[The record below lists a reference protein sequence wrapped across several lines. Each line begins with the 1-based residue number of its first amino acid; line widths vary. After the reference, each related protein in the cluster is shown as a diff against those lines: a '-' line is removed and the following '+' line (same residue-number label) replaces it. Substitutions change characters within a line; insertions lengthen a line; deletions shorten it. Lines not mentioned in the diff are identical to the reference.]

1 MGRSNPSSADR
12 TNAGQLAIGPSGRV
26 LRSSGVDIHLA
37 LDRAAPLRAQLEREL
52 RAAIRAGRLRAG
64 TKLPPSRLLADEL
77 QVSRGVV
84 VEAYSQ
90 LVAEGYLVARS
101 GDGTRIADGLA
112 QQPPAPRAP
121 SGAARRIRYDLRSGM
136 PDLSYFP
143 RREWQAAM
151 TTVLRELP
159 DAALS
164 YGSRRGLRRLRLA
177 LTEYLGRV
185 RAVVAEPER
194 LFISPGAAPAM
205 SVIWH
210 TLRQRGA
217 TRVAVEDP
225 GWRAI
230 PETIAQAG
238 LEAVPIVV
246 DEHGLDVGRLEQV
259 DVDAVALSP
268 AHQYPTG
275 AVLAPVRRARLIAWA
290 RRRGALIV
298 EDDYDAEY
306 RYDREPIASLQGLAP
321 DCVAY
326 IGTASKTL
334 APAVRLGWVLV
345 PSHLVGEMA
354 AQQGVARA
362 APSTLTQA
370 VYAALL
376 DRGEIDRHLRRTRRV
391 YHSRRNALIEA
402 LTQWLPDARVRGAAA
417 GLHVIAWLPDDA
429 DETAISEA
437 AASRGVAIH
446 TLHQDCAVSA
456 PLGPA
461 LLLGYGL
468 TAEPGLPRAVR
479 ELAAATAR

>member
-1 MGRSNPSSADR
+1 M
-12 TNAGQLAIGPSGRV
+12 
-26 LRSSGVDIHLA
+26 DIHLA

-52 RAAIRAGRLRAG
+52 RAAIRSGRLRAG
-64 TKLPPSRLLADEL
+64 AKLPPSRVLADEL

-121 SGAARRIRYDLRSGM
+121 SGAARRIRYDLRSGL

-143 RREWQAAM
+143 RREWQSAM
-151 TTVLRELP
+151 ATVLRELP

-164 YGSRRGLRRLRLA
+164 YGSRRGLRQLRVA

-194 LFISPGAAPAM
+194 VFISAGAAPAM
-205 SVIWH
+205 GAIWQ

-217 TRVAVEDP
+217 ARVAVEDP

-230 PETIAQAG
+230 PETVVQAG
-238 LEAVPIVV
+238 LEAIPVAV
-246 DEHGLDVGRLEQV
+246 DEYGLDVGQLEGL

-275 AVLAPVRRARLIAWA
+275 AVLTPVRRARLIAWA

-298 EDDYDAEY
+298 EDDYDSEY

-326 IGTASKTL
+326 VGTASKTL
-334 APAVRLGWVLV
+334 APGVRLGWALV

-354 AQQGVARA
+354 AQHGVARA
-362 APSTLTQA
+362 APSVMTQA
-370 VYAALL
+370 AYATLL
-376 DRGEIDRHLRRTRRV
+376 ERGEIDRHLRRTRRV
-391 YHSRRNALIEA
+391 YHSRRNALIDA
-402 LTQWLPDARVRGAAA
+402 LAQSLPESSVGGAAA
-417 GLHVIAWLPDDA
+417 GLHVIAWLPDGTS
-429 DETAISEA
+429 ETTISDA

-446 TLHQDCAVSA
+446 TLHDDCAVTA

-461 LLLGYGL
+461 LVLGYGL
-468 TAEPGLPRAVR
+468 TAESAIPRAVR
-479 ELAAATAR
+479 ELAAAAGY